1 MARTPYSLNTYTGGA
16 VPASLTTS
24 VGTSDTSLTLAGPFT
39 NWTGLGNGG
48 GFFLVLDYGVTIAEE
63 KVYVP
68 AQSTS
73 INWSSGTVTLTSVVR
88 GADNSVTAAHSI
100 GATVRPVLT
109 AVDLQEANTLVS
121 QSLGQVTANGDLLVG
136 SGANALT
143 KIASGAAGTILTSLG
158 VAATPTWGN
167 SFPAANL
174 SAGALPQAVTAS
186 SIWSATNTTTLNVSG
201 YNNYL
206 ILARVQYTQP
216 GSGMVAGSASVSA
229 IVDTNP
235 SLQLASSY
243 LAATANIQAE
253 ITGFTFLPATTGS
266 HTVQLSTS
274 GPAGST
280 ASARSII
287 VIGIN

>member
-16 VPASLTTS
+16 VPASLATS
-24 VGTSDTSLTLAGPFT
+24 VGTSDTSLTLSGPFT
-39 NWTGLGNGG
+39 GWTGLGVGG

-68 AQSTS
+68 AQSIT
-73 INWSSGTVTLTSVVR
+73 WSSLGNVTLTSVVR
-88 GADNSVTAAHSI
+88 NVDNSVAATHSI

-136 SGANALT
+136 SGANTLT
-143 KIASGAAGTILTSLG
+143 KIASGAAGTILTSAG
-158 VAATPTWGN
+158 VAATPTWNN

-174 SAGALPQAVTAS
+174 SAGVLPQAVTAS
-186 SIWSATNTTTLNVSG
+186 KIWSATDTTTLNVSG

-216 GSGMVAGSASVSA
+216 SSGAVGNNVLLSA
-229 IVDTNP
+229 IVDTAGI
-235 SLQLASSY
+235 QLASSY
-243 LAATANIQAE
+243 LPASPTQQVE
-253 ITGFTFLPATTGS
+253 ITGFTFLPTTTLL

-274 GPAGST
+274 GPGT